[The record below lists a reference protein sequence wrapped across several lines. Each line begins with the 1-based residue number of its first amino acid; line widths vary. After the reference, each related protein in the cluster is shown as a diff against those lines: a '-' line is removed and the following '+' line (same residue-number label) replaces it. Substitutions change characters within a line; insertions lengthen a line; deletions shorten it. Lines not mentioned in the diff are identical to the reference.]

1 MLTSFWPVVAAASF
15 FGALACALA
24 GIRSQSL
31 LRTAW
36 FVLAAGLGLGA
47 LRWFPAIAGSTKAG
61 SSTASAAM
69 AIYAVSALLLGGGF
83 LLYGFL
89 TRTRRT
95 KSHAFHLADF
105 AILSL
110 ALCVVGWCIVAPAS
124 GAALSL
130 WPLSK
135 WPSSFLPLLVSSGV
149 FAAALLSRVGSART
163 GQTAWLIFEAAAAG
177 AALFWAEVV
186 RSEAAR
192 HELARRVAS
201 AARATP
207 DPLDSLLPILAP
219 LLIALAAGLTAFTVV
234 QDAADEAGEGRAFQS
249 GLQRIEIVALMLLP
263 GAAMIMPLFRGRSGH
278 ETALAAVLATI
289 ALARLGMALWKDSLG
304 TVESENSSSSDVTR
318 LQRQL
323 ARRTHQLTTLHA
335 VTADLNNTLDVEK
348 LLNSA
353 LDSVCDA
360 VQASS
365 AAIWLRLDD
374 ANLAGSS
381 PAARR
386 AAGVG
391 SPEMKPV
398 GSAAVLLREL
408 ERSAAERR
416 ALERLQEGDDGTD
429 DNHVIKPAVQ
439 WVGRRWRMVQTR
451 GESGEMLQTL
461 HDALELGDM
470 TAAAE
475 ACRSRAPLAG
485 SGHIAAVRWKGEI
498 IGALGV
504 LSPHRGDGTWDDAER
519 GLVDALALEVGAALR
534 NAQLYQDA
542 SRQVDRDSLTDL
554 LNHRALQGQ
563 LGAHLSRAQ
572 RTKMDFSVVLM
583 DVKNFKFFN
592 DTYGHHI
599 GDQVL
604 RTVARCLTEATRTSD
619 VLGRFGGDEFMAILL
634 DTDSRGTIEVCQR
647 IKQRVEREAFQESND
662 GRRIPIALS
671 FGASMFPDDGK
682 SVMDLIGGAQTQ
694 LESAKYGDAP
704 MLGNLQKSAGEEAQE
719 MRKLREASEGGSF
732 GVLDA
737 LVTAIDN
744 KDHYTRRHSEDVTH
758 WATLM
763 GKQLEF
769 SDETQRAVRIAGL
782 LHDVGKIAV
791 PDSIL
796 RKPGRLNDEE
806 FQIMQQH
813 PSFGALIV
821 KEVPHLTEVLGG
833 IRHHHERYD
842 GKGYPDKL
850 AGENIP
856 LLGRLLAVPDCFSAM
871 TTERPYRK
879 AMTWAESIAEIE
891 KGRGTQFDPAM
902 ADAFLEVIARLIT
915 EKEAPAPH
923 VAPDEE
929 AFTNLRPR
937 SVADMEIVA

>member
-1 MLTSFWPVVAAASF
+1 MLTSLWFFAVVFFLAAALCLFTGWRTGARAVWFSF
-15 FGALACALA
+15 
-24 GIRSQSL
+24 
-31 LRTAW
+31 
-36 FVLAAGLGLGA
+36 AAGLAFAA
-47 LRWFPAIAGSTKAG
+47 LRFVPGFAGARLS
-61 SSTASAAM
+61 
-69 AIYAVSALLLGGGF
+69 AVSTIFASLAFAAGFWLLARQARGLETRRSLLSFSADALLLVF
-83 LLYGFL
+83 
-89 TRTRRT
+89 
-95 KSHAFHLADF
+95 
-105 AILSL
+105 SL
-110 ALCVVGWCIVAPAS
+110 AAIGSSLAAVAAPRAWKW
-124 GAALSL
+124 
-130 WPLSK
+130 WPVTS
-135 WPSSFLPLLVSSGV
+135 WPSAVALVLVASLVPGV
-149 FAAALLSRVGSART
+149 ALLSRVGAGRV
-163 GQTAWLIFEAAAAG
+163 GQTAWLVFESALAG
-177 AALFWAEVV
+177 AALWWADVMRGETIKL
-186 RSEAAR
+186 EAR
-192 HELARRVAS
+192 GVSNLTE
-201 AARATP
+201 
-207 DPLDSLLPILAP
+207 SLLPILVP
-219 LLIALAAGLTAFTVV
+219 FFFALAAGICAWIPNP
-234 QDAADEAGEGRAFQS
+234 DDEVSDVWLAGVR
-249 GLQRIEIVALMLLP
+249 RIELVALVVLP
-263 GAAMIMPLFRGRSGH
+263 GAALLSSLWIPRGGMVPLGA
-278 ETALAAVLATI
+278 ALVVL
-289 ALARLGMALWKDSLG
+289 ALARFGSMLWPASAS
-304 TVESENSSSSDVTR
+304 VRSSSGGYPEFDRTPSSNSAS

-348 LLNSA
+348 LLSSA
-353 LDSVCDA
+353 LHSVCDA
-360 VQASS
+360 VEASS

-374 ANLAGSS
+374 ANFSGTSA
-381 PAARR
+381 PTRR
-386 AAGVG
+386 GVG
-391 SPEMKPV
+391 SPENKPV

-408 ERSAAERR
+408 ERSAGEKR
-416 ALERLQEGDDGTD
+416 AIDRLQSGDDGTE
-429 DNHVIKPAVQ
+429 DNHVIMPTTQ
-439 WVGRRWRMVQTR
+439 WAGRRWRMVQTR
-451 GESGEMLQTL
+451 GDGGEQLQTM
-461 HDALELGDM
+461 HESLEMGDL

-475 ACRSRAPLAG
+475 ACRTHQNLVGAA
-485 SGHIAAVRWKGEI
+485 HIAAVRWKGEI

-504 LSPHRGDGTWDDAER
+504 FCPHGESGWDEAER

-534 NAQLYQDA
+534 NAQLYQEA

-572 RTKMDFSVVLM
+572 RTKMDFSVILM

-634 DTDSRGTIEVCQR
+634 DTDSRGTIEVCGR
-647 IKQRVEREAFQESND
+647 IKERVEREAFQESND

-671 FGASMFPDDGK
+671 FGAAMFPDDGK

-694 LESAKYGDAP
+694 LESAKYGDSP
-704 MLGNLQKSAGEEAQE
+704 MLGNLQKSASDEAHE

-758 WATLM
+758 WATMM

-769 SDETQRAVRIAGL
+769 SDDTQRAVRIAGL

-833 IRHHHERYD
+833 IRHHHERFD
-842 GKGYPDKL
+842 GKGYPDKI
-850 AGENIP
+850 AGEDIP

-891 KGRGTQFDPAM
+891 KGRGTQFDPVM
-902 ADAFLEVIARLIT
+902 ADAFLEVIARLII
-915 EKEAPAPH
+915 EKDAPAPH
-923 VAPDEE
+923 AKPDEE

-937 SVADMEIVA
+937 SVADMEAVA